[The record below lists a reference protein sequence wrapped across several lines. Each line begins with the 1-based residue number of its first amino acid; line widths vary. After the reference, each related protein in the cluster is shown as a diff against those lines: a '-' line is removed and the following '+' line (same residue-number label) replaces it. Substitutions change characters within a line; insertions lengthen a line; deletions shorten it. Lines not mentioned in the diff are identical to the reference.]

1 MKRLIR
7 NPGCVRA
14 PWLWAVAVGWIWSGG
29 SFADPP
35 AAPAVPAKAETV
47 AGPSALRS
55 ELEAARARLLKL
67 EESLAQASARR
78 ETAANDLVTVWK
90 QLMASREELE
100 QLRRQ
105 RDDNAQLASRTREV
119 EMMLKTQGDELAAG
133 RLRIET
139 LRAEVDRL
147 QAQNAEGERRLREN
161 VSAAETAKQAQAET
175 NRLAKALADALQ
187 QNAISER
194 VKEQAFKTQVQL
206 HQDLEASKR
215 AAESLA
221 KSQEQAQAQSVARI
235 RELETILEAEK
246 ARAASLEQEKASQ
259 LKQVREQAEK
269 QRQEAEALQNSLA
282 EKEQALAKA
291 EEHSRQLQENI
302 AKLNAQA

>member
-1 MKRLIR
+1 M
-7 NPGCVRA
+7 
-14 PWLWAVAVGWIWSGG
+14 
-29 SFADPP
+29 
-35 AAPAVPAKAETV
+35 

-147 QAQNAEGERRLREN
+147 QAQNAEGERRHVDDDGLLLAVSCGKRILDVGAERREDEGLDGGTHCHN
-161 VSAAETAKQAQAET
+161 LF
-175 NRLAKALADALQ
+175 R
-187 QNAISER
+187 
-194 VKEQAFKTQVQL
+194 
-206 HQDLEASKR
+206 
-215 AAESLA
+215 
-221 KSQEQAQAQSVARI
+221 
-235 RELETILEAEK
+235 
-246 ARAASLEQEKASQ
+246 
-259 LKQVREQAEK
+259 
-269 QRQEAEALQNSLA
+269 
-282 EKEQALAKA
+282 
-291 EEHSRQLQENI
+291 
-302 AKLNAQA
+302 